1 MLERAVNACITPL
14 MFVCAAL
21 IFIAAYLGL
30 GGHEIVAFW
39 IALPAT
45 ALITIGI
52 THRFLRN

>member
-1 MLERAVNACITPL
+1 MLGHLVNASLIPL
-14 MFVCAAL
+14 MVVCAAL
-21 IFIAAYLGL
+21 IVIAAYLAM

-52 THRFLRN
+52 THRFLRD